1 MPDKALRLFIVTE
14 ILTPFIEQKAAEG
27 IRLSVHV
34 VYSNGGQMISG
45 PGLEQKGKATAVQ
58 ATIVCKP
65 SPLQNLLAAEIVLRP
80 MPESSLDCPSYAI
93 RCVVRKDD
101 KGYYL
106 TESQVSTLSP

>member
-27 IRLSVHV
+27 IRLSVNV

-45 PGLEQKGKATAVQ
+45 PDLEQKGKATAVQ
-58 ATIVCKP
+58 ATVICK
-65 SPLQNLLAAEIVLRP
+65 SALIQHLLTTEIVLQP
-80 MPESSLDCPSYAI
+80 MHESSLDCPSYSI

>member
-45 PGLEQKGKATAVQ
+45 PDLEQKGKTTAVQ
-58 ATIVCKP
+58 ATVFCKA
-65 SPLQNLLAAEIVLRP
+65 SPFPNLLAVETHLHP
-80 MPESSLDCPSYAI
+80 MPESSMDCPSYSI
-93 RCVVRKDD
+93 RSVVRKDD
-101 KGYYL
+101 QGYFI
-106 TESQVSTLSP
+106 TENLIQALRH

>member
-14 ILTPFIEQKAAEG
+14 ILTPFIKQKAAEG
-27 IRLSVHV
+27 IRLSVNV

-45 PGLEQKGKATAVQ
+45 PELEQKGKATAVQ
-58 ATIVCKP
+58 ATVICK
-65 SPLQNLLAAEIVLRP
+65 SALIQHLLTTEIVLQP
-80 MPESSLDCPSYAI
+80 MHESSLDCTSYSI